1 MPENVDIIIKNSI
14 IATMDPQE
22 RLFEDG
28 MVAIK
33 DGIIVDVD
41 KTSRIE
47 DKYAADKVIDGK
59 GKIILPGF
67 INTHDHLFQVLMKS
81 LGDDLAILDWWPT
94 AVGPYVQYLEKE
106 HSYYSALLGSVELIK
121 SGVTTILD
129 FQYANPNPGTDV
141 AVLEAWKKLGVRGIL
156 GRGYSD
162 YDMWNLNLG
171 RLIEPPEKIFSEV
184 ENLIR
189 NWHKKENGR
198 LNVWVAPGAPFTI
211 SDETAMKTREFADK
225 YKIGITI
232 HLHESKREVEQWKQ
246 QFGTSPL
253 QYYYKKLPEFLGP
266 DMLGVHCVWMDEKDI
281 KIMKEKDIKVSHNTI
296 SNMYLASGV
305 APVPEFLKNGI
316 VVSLGVDGAASNNSQ
331 DFMELIKAT
340 ALLHKVARVD
350 PQAITAKQVL
360 RMATIDGARA
370 VLMENEIGSI
380 EKGKKADII
389 IFDLNNIQMRPVN
402 NPLSQVV
409 YCGKSW
415 NVETVIVDGNII
427 MENRVVKGVD
437 EQELIWKVQEL
448 ADDLVEK
455 AGRTELRKQLWYR

>member
-1 MPENVDIIIKNSI
+1 
-14 IATMDPQE
+14 
-22 RLFEDG
+22 
-28 MVAIK
+28 
-33 DGIIVDVD
+33 
-41 KTSRIE
+41 
-47 DKYAADKVIDGK
+47 
-59 GKIILPGF
+59 
-67 INTHDHLFQVLMKS
+67 
-81 LGDDLAILDWWPT
+81 
-94 AVGPYVQYLEKE
+94 
-106 HSYYSALLGSVELIK
+106 
-121 SGVTTILD
+121 
-129 FQYANPNPGTDV
+129 
-141 AVLEAWKKLGVRGIL
+141 
-156 GRGYSD
+156 
-162 YDMWNLNLG
+162 
-171 RLIEPPEKIFSEV
+171 
-184 ENLIR
+184 
-189 NWHKKENGR
+189 
-198 LNVWVAPGAPFTI
+198 
-211 SDETAMKTREFADK
+211 
-225 YKIGITI
+225 GITI

-253 QYYYKKLPEFLGP
+253 QYYYEKLPEFLGP
-266 DMLGVHCVWMDEKDI
+266 DVLGVHCVWMDEKDI

-427 MENRVVKGVD
+427 MENRVIKGVD